1 MKTLRELANAL
12 AKEDEVTVLELLD
25 LSSESIVER
34 FFDVLEER
42 EEYVRKELDMDA
54 EVDIDPFDN
63 DWED

>member
-42 EEYVRKELDMDA
+42 EEYVRKELDTDA
-54 EVDIDPFDN
+54 EAVS
-63 DWED
+63 